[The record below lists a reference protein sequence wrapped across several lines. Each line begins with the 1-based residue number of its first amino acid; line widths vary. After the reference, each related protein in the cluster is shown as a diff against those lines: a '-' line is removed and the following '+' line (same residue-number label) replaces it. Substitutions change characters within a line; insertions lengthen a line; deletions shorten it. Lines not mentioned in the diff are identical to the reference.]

1 MFFSPLYTEAL
12 KIIHINSLALNKQI
26 KRPKRQV
33 ASDHVYRTE
42 NEWLSLLTGQVF
54 NELIFYTAIQ

>member
-26 KRPKRQV
+26 KRAKRLQPQIM
-33 ASDHVYRTE
+33 YTE
-42 NEWLSLLTGQVF
+42 LKTNGF
-54 NELIFYTAIQ
+54 PY